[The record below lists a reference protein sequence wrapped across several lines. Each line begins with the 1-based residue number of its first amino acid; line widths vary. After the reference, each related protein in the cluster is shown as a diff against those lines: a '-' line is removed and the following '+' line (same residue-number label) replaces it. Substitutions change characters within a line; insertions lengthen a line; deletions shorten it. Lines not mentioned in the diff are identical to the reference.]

1 MKFTSFLAATVSLV
15 AADSGDVKAKGSSG
29 TEVSTEDEFFG
40 GRSGDGGCIGR
51 KDLPFLATNVEL
63 TEDGDEYYFGFH
75 SRGTESETKFLK
87 DVRYC
92 PDAGRFGAYR
102 IYGEVVPLEEFK
114 ALVEEEIRT
123 NDALDHVMCHF
134 HGWSVDPETSFLQ
147 GHNFMEMHAED
158 TGYLWI
164 PFTWRSTWHDLNKL
178 ANYDFDRNSYAI
190 EAGETYAASLDVFKL
205 SAPTSL
211 MAHSMGNYVTQ
222 LFAQNTV
229 DPEMIFENIFMVAA
243 DVRMDLFGT
252 DSNPAAPQATNIKG
266 KTDQAKVYLDI
277 PDEELRENGGYA
289 LTQLANHVHVLWN
302 TGDPQLGIREYFQ
315 RGFGENIRR
324 ALGKFGADA
333 EELTTLPYF
342 QERVTY
348 HDFSF
353 EGEDHSYQFYEA
365 AVNLYAEFKSGGNT
379 VANAGGLNMLR
390 ANSRVN

>member
-51 KDLPFLATNVEL
+51 KDLPFMATNVEL
-63 TEDGDEYYFGFH
+63 TEDGDEHYFGFH

-164 PFTWRSTWHDLNKL
+164 PFTWRSTWQDLNKL

-211 MAHSMGNYVTQ
+211 MAHSMGNWVTRVI
-222 LFAQNTV
+222 AQNAV
-229 DPEMIFENIFMVAA
+229 EPEIVFENVFMVAA
-243 DVRMDLFGT
+243 DARMDMFST
-252 DSNPAAPQATNIKG
+252 DFNPAAPQATKTQG
-266 KTDQAKVYLDI
+266 KADQAEVHLGI
-277 PDEELRENGGYA
+277 PEDELRENGGYA
-289 LTQLANHVHVLWN
+289 ITQIANHVHVLWN
-302 TGDPQLGIREYFQ
+302 IWDPALHFRELFQ
-315 RGFGENIRR
+315 VGFGDNVRK
-324 ALGKFGADA
+324 ALGKFGHQS
-333 EELTTLPYF
+333 EELTDLSYF

-353 EGEDHSYQFYEA
+353 EGFDHNYHLNQDSIN
-365 AVNLYAEFKSGGNT
+365 VYAEFKSSRKTASTTGGF
-379 VANAGGLNMLR
+379 NMLR
-390 ANSRVN
+390 AKAHVN